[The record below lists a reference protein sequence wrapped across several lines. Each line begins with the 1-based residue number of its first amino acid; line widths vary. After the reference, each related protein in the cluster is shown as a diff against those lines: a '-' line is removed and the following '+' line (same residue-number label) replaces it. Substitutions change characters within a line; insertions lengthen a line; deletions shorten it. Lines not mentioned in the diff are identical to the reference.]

1 MFTYI
6 SKEVK
11 AVEVAAQTYER
22 NDELF
27 KLVIQDLLV
36 MIHYYANNWQLSS
49 SDSQLLQ
56 SQLVQLQRIYEERHK
71 VTL

>member
-11 AVEVAAQTYER
+11 AAEVAAQTYER